1 MTQTQIKSSQLLDEG
16 VRRADINV
24 SISGHALITKVLVG
38 AGLTEAHTGADTG
51 TGDVTLS
58 LGNHSAAL
66 LTSGNLDI
74 ARMPVS
80 GDWSL
85 NGRISALGFNAYKT
99 TLAVNAS
106 LTVGDIFIYKD
117 PTNKWYLIVKSADG
131 AGKAV
136 ALNFDVNLT

>member
-1 MTQTQIKSSQLLDEG
+1 MAQTQIKSSQLLDEG

-24 SISGHALITKVLVG
+24 SASGHALITKVLVG
-38 AGLTEAHTGADTG
+38 TGLTESHTGADIG

-66 LTSGNLDI
+66 ITSGNLDI
-74 ARMPVS
+74 ARLPAS

-85 NGRISALGFNAYKT
+85 NGRISAVGFNAYKT
-99 TLAVNAS
+99 SLAVNSS
-106 LTVGDIFIYKD
+106 LNVGDIFIYKD

-136 ALNFDVNLT
+136 ALNFDVTLT

>member
-1 MTQTQIKSSQLLDEG
+1 

-24 SISGHALITKVLVG
+24 SASGHALITKVLVG
-38 AGLTEAHTGADTG
+38 TGFTESHTGADVG

-66 LTSGNLDI
+66 ITSGNLDV
-74 ARMPVS
+74 ARLPAS

-85 NGRISALGFNAYKT
+85 SGRISAAGFNAYKT
-99 TLAVNAS
+99 TLAVNS
-106 LTVGDIFIYKD
+106 QLNVGDIFIYKD
-117 PTNKWYLIVKSADG
+117 PTNKWYLIVKSVDG

-136 ALNFDVNLT
+136 AINVDVTLT